1 MNPTNLICIFLPI
14 FIFYIVSLIKK
25 KELQKC
31 IINKIKNKKE
41 GGIEM
46 NEIIK
51 NFIGKE
57 CLIYTFQTQISGV
70 IESLENNWISVR
82 TESSSE
88 IVNIDYISRIRE
100 FPKNKKGKKKS
111 FVLD

>member
-1 MNPTNLICIFLPI
+1 MPMFMLIFVCCII
-14 FIFYIVSLIKK
+14 SLRNK
-25 KELQKC
+25 KELQKQ
-31 IINKIKNKKE
+31 IIKKIKNKKE
-41 GGIEM
+41 GRIEM

-57 CLIYTFQTQISGV
+57 CLIYTFQTQIVGI
-70 IESLENNWISVR
+70 IESFENNWISVR
-82 TESSSE
+82 TGNSSE

-100 FPKNKKGKKKS
+100 HPKNKKGKKKS

>member
-1 MNPTNLICIFLPI
+1 
-14 FIFYIVSLIKK
+14 
-25 KELQKC
+25 LQKV
-31 IINKIKNKKE
+31 ILRRIKNRKE
-41 GGIEM
+41 GLIEM

-57 CLIYTFQTQISGV
+57 CLIYTFQTQVSGV

-82 TESSSE
+82 SGDSSE

-100 FPKNKKGKKKS
+100 YPKNKKGRKKS
-111 FVLD
+111 IVLD

>member
-1 MNPTNLICIFLPI
+1 MPI
-14 FIFYIVSLIKK
+14 FVFYIISLRNKNEWRKHIIK
-25 KELQKC
+25 
-31 IINKIKNKKE
+31 KIKNKKE
-41 GGIEM
+41 GRIEM

-57 CLIYTFQTQISGV
+57 CLIYTFQTQIVGV

-82 TESSSE
+82 TGNSSE

-100 FPKNKKGKKKS
+100 HPKNKKGKKKS

>member
-1 MNPTNLICIFLPI
+1 MNPALWICIFMPI
-14 FIFYIVSLIKK
+14 VTWYIISLRNKNEWQKHIIK
-25 KELQKC
+25 
-31 IINKIKNKKE
+31 KIKNKKE

-57 CLIYTFQTQISGV
+57 CLIYTFQTQIVGV
-70 IESLENNWISVR
+70 IESFENNWISVR
-82 TESSSE
+82 TGNSSE
-88 IVNIDYISRIRE
+88 MVNIDYISRIRE
-100 FPKNKKGKKKS
+100 HPKNRKGKRKS